1 VVYLL
6 GLEKFTWYQ
15 NKIVE
20 EAVLQADLQHRF
32 RSVAQK
38 FKSAAQV
45 QICSTKV

>member
-32 RSVAQK
+32 RSVAQ